1 MNMLR
6 RASWNTGAWRRGP
19 FCGKQTGGAQRDYIS
34 YCAGLC
40 GFARTAGLKMA
51 RMLKAAAAGRR
62 RRPPAAAAAAAA
74 AATRGRCT
82 RDSAAPVVPRD
93 SAHMIVRQQLGAVCR
108 EQVVVGTLAATL
120 ARLLLATGSERR
132 WRTHVAAECPP
143 RFL

>member
-74 AATRGRCT
+74 ATRGRCT

-120 ARLLLATGSERR
+120 ARLLLGTGSASERR
-132 WRTHVAAECPP
+132 WRTHVAD
-143 RFL
+143 

>member
-74 AATRGRCT
+74 ATRGRCT

-120 ARLLLATGSERR
+120 ARLLLGTGSAVSGAGEPK
-132 WRTHVAAECPP
+132 WLTDS
-143 RFL
+143 